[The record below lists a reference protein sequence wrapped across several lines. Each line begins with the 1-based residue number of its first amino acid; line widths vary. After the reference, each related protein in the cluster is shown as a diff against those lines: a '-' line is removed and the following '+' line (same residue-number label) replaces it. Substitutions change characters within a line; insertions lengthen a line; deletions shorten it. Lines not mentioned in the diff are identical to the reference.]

1 MLRKPPASSAI
12 TSPHN
17 VGLHAPQ
24 CTRLRGSASAPQ
36 SASGAPQGQVSHL
49 SCTPSMSRPLRI
61 EFPGAVYHVTS
72 RGDRREAIYRDDT
85 DRLAQLDVIAHAMDR
100 FDAEALAYCQ
110 MGNHYHLVLHTRQAN
125 LSRLMRH
132 VNGVYTQA
140 FNRRH
145 GLVGHLFQG
154 RFKAILV
161 DRDEYLLT
169 LCRYVERNPVAARLV
184 ETPREWPW
192 SSCRAH
198 LGEVP
203 TPGWLDSD
211 GLHGYLL
218 GRPIHSARDRNLAA
232 RRYAT
237 LVEQAQPEDATL
249 WHASLRAQVF
259 LGDEAF
265 VQRMQALAEPERRA
279 SRTIPKVQRQAPL
292 SWKQCLQA
300 EGGDRDRALALAYR
314 HAGLTMTALARQT
327 GLSVSHVSRLI
338 AAQEA
343 HSA

>member
-1 MLRKPPASSAI
+1 
-12 TSPHN
+12 
-17 VGLHAPQ
+17 
-24 CTRLRGSASAPQ
+24 
-36 SASGAPQGQVSHL
+36 
-49 SCTPSMSRPLRI
+49 MSRPLRI

-72 RGDRREAIYRDDT
+72 RGDRRESIYRDDE
-85 DRLAQLDVIAHAMDR
+85 DRLVQIGVLAQAVDR
-100 FDAEALAYCQ
+100 FDAQVLAYCQ

-145 GLVGHLFQG
+145 GVVGHLFQG

-161 DRDEYLLT
+161 DRDEYLQT
-169 LCRYVERNPVAARLV
+169 LCRYVERNPVAAHLV
-184 ETPREWPW
+184 KSPRDWPW

-211 GLHGYLL
+211 GLHAYLL
-218 GRPIHSARDRNLAA
+218 GRPLEGAQDRRRAV
-232 RRYAT
+232 RRYAE
-237 LVEQAQPEDATL
+237 LVEQAQPGD
-249 WHASLRAQVF
+249 ASLWQGSLRGQVF

-265 VQRMQALAEPERRA
+265 VQRMQAMAEPERKA
-279 SRTIPKVQRQAPL
+279 SRSIPKGQRHAPL
-292 SWKQCLQA
+292 TWEQCLQSCGN
-300 EGGDRDRALALAYR
+300 ERNRALVCAYR
-314 HAGLTMTALARQT
+314 QAAMTMTALAKHT

-338 AAQEA
+338 AMHEA
-343 HSA
+343 RSA